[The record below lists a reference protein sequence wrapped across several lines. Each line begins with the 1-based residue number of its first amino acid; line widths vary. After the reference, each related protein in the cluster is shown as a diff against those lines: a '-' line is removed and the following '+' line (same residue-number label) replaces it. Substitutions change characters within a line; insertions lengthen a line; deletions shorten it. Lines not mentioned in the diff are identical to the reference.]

1 MQECLCIL
9 FHYTCS
15 HTMGFTYEELGIHI
29 WVFLLESLNQGNGRI
44 LIVWHTEQKFK
55 LSGKKY
61 NHCQEKLPRK
71 SLMTLLSILQ
81 TLQGYQFTSNH
92 WMNSEINLT
101 HSRNFENAFL
111 CNYILN
117 VMYYYASWST
127 LISQGVKVYHPKA
140 NQLICI
146 DCLLFWIPST

>member
-1 MQECLCIL
+1 MNHWVMQECLCIL

-29 WVFLLESLNQGNGRI
+29 RVFFLESLNQGNGRI

-61 NHCQEKLPRK
+61 NQCQMKLPRK

-92 WMNSEINLT
+92 WMSSEINLT
-101 HSRNFENAFL
+101 QL
-111 CNYILN
+111 LGILKMHFIVN
-117 VMYYYASWST
+117 ILHFHAIIFWMWCPFMHLIS
-127 LISQGVKVYHPKA
+127 ISQGVNVYHP
-140 NQLICI
+140 
-146 DCLLFWIPST
+146 

>member
-1 MQECLCIL
+1 MNHWVMQECLYIL

-29 WVFLLESLNQGNGRI
+29 RVFLLESLNQGNGRI

-61 NHCQEKLPRK
+61 NHCQVKLPCK

-81 TLQGYQFTSNH
+81 TLITRLSVYFKPLDEY
-92 WMNSEINLT
+92 SEINLT
-101 HSRNFENAFL
+101 QL
-111 CNYILN
+111 LGILKMHFIVN
-117 VMYYYASWST
+117 ILHFHA
-127 LISQGVKVYHPKA
+127 I
-140 NQLICI
+140 I
-146 DCLLFWIPST
+146 F